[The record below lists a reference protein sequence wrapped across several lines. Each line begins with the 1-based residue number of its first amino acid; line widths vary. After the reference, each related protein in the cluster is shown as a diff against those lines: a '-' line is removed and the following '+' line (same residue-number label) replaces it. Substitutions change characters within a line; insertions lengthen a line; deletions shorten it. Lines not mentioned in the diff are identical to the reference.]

1 MHLDILE
8 DNVIIQFIVSLET
21 KDLKPFMEGK

>member
-21 KDLKPFMEGK
+21 KDFKPFMEGK